1 MEAVEDKQY
10 DEAKAKSSLCDLF
23 EQYASNTYITNKL
36 LHHMCDQ
43 LPVLMQRAAE
53 HQVRREDRKR
63 SLTEAA
69 DSFVERFLGKNVYV
83 YSHTAS
89 MFFHY
94 DRLHYHVYNEDD
106 ILYEILR
113 GITHQ
118 PGLHPWK
125 HKIKVH
131 ILKRIKERPLVSCIP
146 DSATIQFVVN
156 SLHPAVFKTR
166 VMAKY
171 FLCVVGDG
179 LLKKNENLIYIT
191 SSDVKSFVLDIA
203 ASANSLFGQ
212 NAVASSFKYKYYDHS
227 FSDCRLIATQFPIN
241 DKVWEGGLRKHMV
254 DVLCVAAHYS
264 DRYGSA
270 DDFMAQHRDTCDGRH
285 ALYLTTRTNC
295 SFITDFIRSHLSPST
310 QASCTISSKSM
321 TFLWKNYLARLG
333 VPSVIFASQVK
344 ALLQERLSFDTEEDT
359 YTHVTSSYLPSASA
373 FTEFWRNEISITED
387 DDEELEIEELLTLLR
402 AHNRKIFGS
411 VTTNE
416 LLSMLGHFCP
426 EVTVD
431 DDKYIQCA
439 AGKSWNKKGQISD
452 FLATLRDQLP
462 DQIEEHATAI
472 PMFKAYER
480 YAAHMRNKQ
489 PMVSKRYFERY
500 VGEYLAEYINEDGC
514 IEPGWYAPA

>member
-1 MEAVEDKQY
+1 MEVMEEKQY
-10 DEAKAKSSLCDLF
+10 DEAKAKSILCDLF
-23 EQYASNTYITNKL
+23 ERYTSNAYITNKL

-53 HQVRREDRKR
+53 HQVQREDRKR

-69 DSFVERFLGKNVYV
+69 DAFVERFLGKNVYV

-106 ILYEILR
+106 ILYEVLR

-118 PGLHPWK
+118 PSLHPWK

-146 DSATIQFVVN
+146 DSATIQFIVN
-156 SLHPAVFKTR
+156 SLHPSVFKSR

-191 SSDVKSFVLDIA
+191 SSDVKSFVLGIA
-203 ASANSLFGQ
+203 ADANSLFGQ
-212 NAVASSFKYKYYDHS
+212 NAVASSFKYKYYDHN
-227 FSDCRLIATQFPIN
+227 FIDCRLIATQFPIN
-241 DKVWEGGLRKHMV
+241 DKVWEGSLRKHIV

-264 DRYGSA
+264 ERYRNA
-270 DDFMAQHRDTCDGRH
+270 DDFMAQHRDTDDGRH
-285 ALYLTTRTNC
+285 ALYLTTRTND
-295 SFITDFIRSHLSPST
+295 SFITDFIRSHLSAST
-310 QASCTISSKSM
+310 QSSCTISSKAM
-321 TFLWKNYLARLG
+321 TFLWKNYLVQLG

-344 ALLQERLSFDTEEDT
+344 ALLQERLSFDIEEDT

-387 DDEELEIEELLTLLR
+387 EDDELEIEELLTLLR
-402 AHNRKIFGS
+402 ANNRKVFGS

-426 EVTVD
+426 EVTID
-431 DDKYIQCA
+431 DDKYIQCVICT
-439 AGKSWNKKGQISD
+439 SWNKKGQISS
-452 FLATLRDQLP
+452 FLTVLRDRLSEQTGEHTTALP
-462 DQIEEHATAI
+462 LFE
-472 PMFKAYER
+472 AYER

-489 PMVSKRYFERY
+489 PMVSKRYFERFI
-500 VGEYLAEYINEDGC
+500 GEYLAEYINEDGC
-514 IEPGWYAPA
+514 IEPDWYISA